1 MFFLGK
7 TFINQ
12 LGICRVLIN
21 DFLPLFRVSDAVQR
35 LFPCFVVF
43 QQFALPLLLSSG
55 ITFRNSLQFGYTFS
69 SVLVLLLF
77 LPQSF
82 SSGCLLVDFGT
93 QPGTPRIGFLQLTL
107 ALFTPKQLCN
117 RMFLV
122 GFDLGNKRIQRGNFI
137 QLGLV
142 PTYGFNSIPYLR
154 RTFFNILPRPLNQ
167 PKIAQYAFCHILRLF
182 GEFPLHQCNRVLFPT
197 LCLQSLDLL
206 VNIGSHCPVSC

>member
-1 MFFLGK
+1 MHLPFFR
-7 TFINQ
+7 I
-12 LGICRVLIN
+12 R
-21 DFLPLFRVSDAVQR
+21 DAVQR
-35 LFPCFVVF
+35 LFKRLIVF
-43 QQFALPLLLSSG
+43 LTCTLPLLVARG
-55 ITFRNSLQFGYTFS
+55 IPLCNGILFRHAFG
-69 SVLVLLLF
+69 SVLFLLLF

-82 SSGCLLVDFGT
+82 SSGCILVDFGKQQGT
-93 QPGTPRIGFLQLTL
+93 QRIGFLQLTL

-206 VNIGSHCPVSC
+206 VNIGSHCPVGG